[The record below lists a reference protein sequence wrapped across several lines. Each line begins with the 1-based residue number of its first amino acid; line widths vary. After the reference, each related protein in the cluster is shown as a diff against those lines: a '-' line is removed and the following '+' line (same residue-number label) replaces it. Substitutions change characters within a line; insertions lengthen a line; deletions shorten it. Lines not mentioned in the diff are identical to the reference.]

1 MIFYFVNLT
10 TTPQGFSMN
19 NRHQKKSGGIASCV
33 LFIFSL
39 LHFATYFELFIAL
52 FEK

>member
-19 NRHQKKSGGIASCV
+19 NRHPPQKKKIMGHRELRVIYFFSFAFCY
-33 LFIFSL
+33 LF
-39 LHFATYFELFIAL
+39 
-52 FEK
+52 